1 MSFGGQTVT
10 FVTVTHSGTPGYLGV
25 TGESRSETVVSG
37 CRFRPAQ
44 VSEATDGVTSVAAGR
59 WRATCPPVSAAL
71 NAQPGGEVKCGGV
84 TFLIDGP
91 VQPKYDI
98 DGNLHHVTVMCK
110 RQVS

>member
-1 MSFGGQTVT
+1 MTLGGQAVT

-37 CRFRPAQ
+37 CHFRPAG
-44 VSEATDGVTSVAAGR
+44 VSEASDSASVASGR
-59 WRATCPPVSAAL
+59 WKCTAPPVSAAL
-71 NAQPGGEVKCGGV
+71 NAQPGGEVKCGGL

-91 VQPKYDI
+91 VMPKRDI
-98 DGNLHHVTVMCK
+98 DGNLHHVTVMCR